1 MADIINEGDSKLE
14 VVDSSTDSLAKI
26 IAEVNGE
33 LRIEQTATNLRF
45 YNPNDQIETGNAT
58 DDQNGAASTFNG
70 FQVENGVLQIQSG
83 DGSSVPESNLYID
96 GKSIISDKTLAIGTT
111 GQKELHFG
119 TNGTK
124 WVKITEGGLLDFSKM
139 SIGGSQGTAGQF
151 IRNAGN
157 GTIEWATI
165 DSNNAFGTISIGATD
180 LDAGSVGDSLTITA
194 GDNITLTPDSGTNT
208 ITIAATQPNI
218 FGTISVSGQSDITID
233 QASDTLNFAAG
244 TGISITT
251 DATTD
256 TITITNT
263 GTSSGTTEDVFKNIA
278 VADQPTISADSSTDT
293 LTFVAGTGMSI
304 TTDNASDTITFKN
317 NGTRLLSKLGYFS
330 FTYDDGTTDEM
341 PLRNFF
347 INKTYS
353 GGVNGGGTS
362 VGMATRAIRMLES
375 DSSTY
380 SFMVMPA
387 NSAGDSLTFTFTQ
400 SDGTLLTKDVTMAA

>member
-14 VVDSSTDSLAKI
+14 VVDSSTDLLAKI

-70 FQVENGVLQIQSG
+70 LQVADGVLQIQSG
-83 DGSSVPESNLYID
+83 DGSTIPQSNLYID
-96 GKSIISDKTLAIGTT
+96 GKSIISDKTLSIGTT

-124 WVKITEGGLLDFSKM
+124 WVKITEGGFLDFAKM
-139 SIGGSQGTAGQF
+139 TINGSQGTAGQY
-151 IRNAGN
+151 IKNAGN

-180 LDAGSVGDSLTITA
+180 LDAGSVGDSFTISA
-194 GDNITLTPDSGTNT
+194 GDNITLTPNSSTNT
-208 ITIAATQPNI
+208 LTIAATQPNV

-263 GTSSGTTEDVFKNIA
+263 GTSSGSTEDVFKNIA

-304 TTDNASDTITFKN
+304 TTDNASDTVTFTN
-317 NGTRLLSKLGYFS
+317 DQSRLLSPLGYLS
-330 FTYDDGTTDEM
+330 WTNDAGATDKV
-341 PLRNFF
+341 PLKNFF

-375 DSSTY
+375 DGSTY
-380 SFMVMPA
+380 NFIIMPA
-387 NSAGDSLTFTFTQ
+387 NSSGDSLVFTFTQ
-400 SDGTLLTKDVTMAA
+400 SDGTQLTKDITMAA